1 MSQNGKRKIGWT
13 PESKHNMRLLLKAL
27 LSVAEGE
34 LKIDDNPQLQQGV
47 LTQWRTNT
55 ELRVTGKIGKFEG
68 TTLQTLADMVKTFG
82 DYLEPKDKITNEE
95 ERDKLRN
102 VIHCLEALKLLVDE
116 RDKDKKN
123 TPYWK
128 FTLKIKDRFASQE
141 ENIRWIETQWRKP
154 SRLQSVEINPNNNFQ
169 LADKQPIFQIPY
181 LRNPYFKGRDEI
193 LNRIHT
199 NFTLQKQS
207 TYIQVITGAGGFG
220 KTQLAAEYAYLNKQ
234 EYDIVWWIRSEE
246 AASLASD
253 YANLATELNLPEQQA
268 QDQSIIIKAVLRVLQ
283 QNHRWLLVFDNAEN
297 PSQLR
302 DYIPRIGYGHVLITS
317 QKQNCWVRFGDLLP
331 IPDLSSNAA
340 VELLLEGTGQTDEQS
355 ALELA
360 KELGNLPL
368 ALAQASA
375 YIRKTGCSIQRYLEL
390 FKDYQKDLLAERI
403 EGSDYPYT
411 IITTWRLALEQIES
425 TFPAAQTLLNL
436 CAFLAPDDIPLEL
449 FRRNSEELPE
459 NLRFSVL
466 NPLDFENTIA
476 VLQDYSLVQ
485 RNKDALSLH
494 RLVQFVTRDR
504 MSDISKKQIFKV
516 VLRLMSKT
524 VKFDYYQELTWKI
537 CHQYIYHCIVV
548 LKRVEKIK
556 FVDEYVALLQG
567 NIGQFLGYF
576 GRTNESKKYI
586 TDLIKNRNKLL
597 KNKHFLNPEIL
608 KQLNIVTASCYNF
621 LGFATTQ
628 GNLQEEINY
637 HNKSLEIVNKFSCQ
651 NSELVVNV
659 TMCLGCARIRNGEI
673 LEGVNLL
680 NPLLEHSMK
689 NQTTSVSVG
698 MIWMILGVAKEK
710 ENKFKQ
716 ALQDYQ
722 QAEKYYLKTDN
733 EANVAPDLGVLYYR
747 IGNLYEKIEEIQKA
761 YSYFDK
767 ARNYLNKSFLNTHC
781 LVNSFKEL
789 REKLG
794 LPDLSEEL

>member
-13 PESKHNMRLLLKAL
+13 PESKHNMRVLLKAL

-47 LTQWRTNT
+47 LTQWRTNK

-102 VIHCLEALKLLVDE
+102 VVIHCLEALKLLVDE

-128 FTLKIKDRFASQE
+128 FTLKIKDRFDSQV

-154 SRLQSVEINPNNNFQ
+154 SKLPNLEANPNNNFQ

-199 NFTLQKQS
+199 NFILKKQS

-253 YANLATELNLPEQQA
+253 YANLATELNFPEQQA

-317 QKQNCWVRFGDLLP
+317 QKQNCWVGFGELLP
-331 IPDLSSNAA
+331 IPELSSNAA

-390 FKDYQKDLLAERI
+390 FKDYQKDLLAQCI

-449 FRRNSEELPE
+449 FRKNSEELPE

-476 VLQDYSLVQ
+476 VLRDYSLVQ

-494 RLVQFVTRDR
+494 RLVQFVTIDR
-504 MSDISKKQIFKV
+504 MSEYNKEYLLRVALCLIVKIFKY
-516 VLRLMSKT
+516 
-524 VKFDYYQELTWKI
+524 DYYEKSTWSKCQKYIVHAISLIENAIEISLIEYNLVLAECKIGEMLTYRGHLAEAENFLHRAI
-537 CHQYIYHCIVV
+537 EHQQVI
-548 LKRVEKIK
+548 L
-556 FVDEYVALLQG
+556 
-567 NIGQFLGYF
+567 N
-576 GRTNESKKYI
+576 KKYI
-586 TDLIKNRNKLL
+586 LNSDDLKKLELVIGQTYHNLSCIVRENKNIQLSIDYHQKEYDIFYKHFGENDSRTIQANRCIGCTYIAKGEIERGESIIRYSIDCFRH
-597 KNKHFLNPEIL
+597 NKHESALTVGYSLIL
-608 KQLNIVTASCYNF
+608 
-621 LGFATTQ
+621 LGIANSKTGKFFEA
-628 GNLQEEINY
+628 
-637 HNKSLEIVNKFSCQ
+637 LEFY
-651 NSELVVNV
+651 
-659 TMCLGCARIRNGEI
+659 
-673 LEGVNLL
+673 
-680 NPLLEHSMK
+680 
-689 NQTTSVSVG
+689 
-698 MIWMILGVAKEK
+698 
-710 ENKFKQ
+710 KQ
-716 ALQDYQ
+716 AEVYFISDH
-722 QAEKYYLKTDN
+722 K
-733 EANVAPDLGVLYYR
+733 LGENHEETGLLYYR
-747 IGNLYEKIEEIQKA
+747 MALEYEIIGDLESAVIYQQKA
-761 YSYFDK
+761 KNALAGS
-767 ARNYLNKSFLNTHC
+767 YLNQHC
-781 LVNSFKEL
+781 IIDSFKQL
-789 REKLG
+789 RQKLG
-794 LPDLSEEL
+794 LPDLS